1 MTDERDDDDDE
12 HDEDE
17 AGGELVHL
25 DFKKRG
31 PAGLPG
37 EAGHEKLAA
46 FQELIARGKTMVT
59 LDARR
64 PGVRVPKHFKDELQL
79 NLDFSTRF
87 AGVVDFE
94 WDDVGVRSTLTF
106 GGQPTYCDVPWSAVW
121 AMRSH
126 VDNQMM
132 LWPEDLPEEMLA
144 QLPEAQMI
152 LKAKREDAIEAAV
165 EAADAVGPAGD
176 ADGDPA
182 VGSAV
187 GSARDQGGDPDKPD
201 GSGPGKGRP
210 GLRLVK

>member
-1 MTDERDDDDDE
+1 MTDSRDDDEQGDPDR
-12 HDEDE
+12 DGDAP
-17 AGGELVHL
+17 AGGEVVHL

-37 EAGHEKLAA
+37 AAGPEKLAA

-64 PGVRVPKHFKDELQL
+64 PGVRVPPRFKDELQL

-106 GGQPTYCDVPWSAVW
+106 GGQPFFCEVPWSAVW

-126 VDNQMM
+126 VDNQML

-144 QLPEAQMI
+144 QIPEAQMI
-152 LKAKREDAIEAAV
+152 LKSKREDE
-165 EAADAVGPAGD
+165 E
-176 ADGDPA
+176 
-182 VGSAV
+182 
-187 GSARDQGGDPDKPD
+187 ARDKPDDDGDKPD
-201 GSGPGKGRP
+201 GGGPGKGRP